1 MTPAQ
6 KTVLVTGSTS
16 GIGLAMAT
24 AFARQGC
31 NIVINGFGEKA
42 LIAQITADLKA
53 AGAPDVL
60 YSGADMR
67 RAGEIREMVAAAEK
81 KFGAVDVL
89 INNAGIQFVSDING
103 LPEEKW
109 DDIIAI
115 NLTAPFHATKAVL
128 PGMQKRKWGRIIN
141 LASVQGLVGSINKS
155 AYVASKHG
163 IIGLTKVTALEN
175 ATRGITC
182 NAICPGFTLTPLVQ
196 KQLDARAAERNL
208 SPEQAVESLLGE
220 KQPMMKFIETEQLAA
235 LAVFLASDAAE
246 RMTGVALPMDGGW
259 TAQ

>member
-1 MTPAQ
+1 MSLAKRTA
-6 KTVLVTGSTS
+6 LVTGSTS

-24 AFARQGC
+24 AFAKQGC
-31 NIVINGFGEKA
+31 NIVINGFGEQS
-42 LIAQITADLKA
+42 LIDSILKDLKA
-53 AGAPDVL
+53 AGAPDAM

-67 RAGEIREMVAAAEK
+67 KADQIAAMVTDAEK
-81 KFGAVDVL
+81 KFGSVDIV
-89 INNAGIQFVSDING
+89 INNAGIQFVASIG
-103 LPEEKW
+103 ELPSEKW

-115 NLTAPFHATKAVL
+115 NLTAPFHVTKAVL
-128 PGMQKRKWGRIIN
+128 PGMQKRQWGRIIN

-175 ATRGITC
+175 ATKGITC

-220 KQPMMKFIETEQLAA
+220 KQPMMKFIETDQLAA

>member
-1 MTPAQ
+1 MSLAK

-31 NIVINGFGEKA
+31 NIVINGFGEQS
-42 LIAQITADLKA
+42 LIDGIQKDLKS
-53 AGAPDVL
+53 AGAPDVM

-67 RAGEIREMVAAAEK
+67 KADQIAAMVADAEK
-81 KFGAVDVL
+81 KFGSVDVV
-89 INNAGIQFVSDING
+89 INNAGIQFVASIG
-103 LPEEKW
+103 ELPEEKW

-115 NLTAPFHATKAVL
+115 NLTAPFHVTKAVL

-175 ATRGITC
+175 ATNGITC

-220 KQPMMKFIETEQLAA
+220 KQPMMKFIETDQLAA